1 MICVHMWRVRYVSCH
16 SCNGSGG
23 QRSKPFIPFSLA
35 ETLCG
40 RYPGRAPRWSFT
52 EIAWTAQ
59 LGLHRSHLSS
69 FQWAVD
75 ARLGKSGVNEPYRK
89 ATRAPS
95 CRQVRVRCLRELL
108 RKGSVQMFHR
118 EVDDL
123 VGGLPD
129 RPRAEPQSLN
139 AHVKGL
145 SCTSRARFVSALE
158 EAFHP
163 RQKRPGR
170 LPFPAFP
177 SSQSAG
183 VHANPSSFLRKAQ
196 ARALARTNC
205 SASGGCRRPA
215 AGCSPKGWPPPCRH

>member
-1 MICVHMWRVRYVSCH
+1 MYPAIHVTAAAASAQSPSFRSVSQKHCAGATPVVHRDGPLRKLRGPPNLGFTVLIFRVSSGRLTRVS
-16 SCNGSGG
+16 
-23 QRSKPFIPFSLA
+23 
-35 ETLCG
+35 E
-40 RYPGRAPRWSFT
+40 
-52 EIAWTAQ
+52 
-59 LGLHRSHLSS
+59 
-69 FQWAVD
+69 
-75 ARLGKSGVNEPYRK
+75 KSGVNEPYRK

-163 RQKRPGR
+163 RQNAPVGSRSPRSHRPKCWGPR
-170 LPFPAFP
+170 
-177 SSQSAG
+177 QSEQLSAKG
-183 VHANPSSFLRKAQ
+183 PGSCVGADQL
-196 ARALARTNC
+196 